1 MWVWGE
7 KCHSERCISHS
18 SGILLYT
25 SLCAFPPIPI
35 YFSRPSPSPPPSPP
49 LCPPFSLLLYLSFL
63 LLSLVRYVP
72 ELEFYAE
79 SLTRYA
85 CRVVE
90 ERGCPIQSIQLIRV
104 PSPKVRKKE
113 TYICK
118 RVPSP
123 KVRKKETYIC
133 KRVPSTKVRK
143 KETYICKRAPKV
155 RKEEETRERTQFP
168 EPTFPRGGRFY

>member
-1 MWVWGE
+1 MIVCDCMWVWGE

-49 LCPPFSLLLYLSFL
+49 LCPPFSLPLYLSFL

-118 RVPSP
+118 R
-123 KVRKKETYIC
+123 
-133 KRVPSTKVRK
+133 
-143 KETYICKRAPKV
+143 APKV